1 MVAAERAP
9 APKTATNAADPYHT
23 GEGVAAAR
31 GERVRGLSTLS
42 AAFGALVGTAVLLA
56 WALGLEAHTALGSQT
71 TMTADTGLGFLA
83 IAISLFALR
92 RLGTGR
98 VRLGIRASAVVVAGL
113 ALSTLAQDLL
123 ARDLGIDRAIF
134 AEPEPPAGSAH
145 PSRMA
150 PSTAVCFALLA
161 AAVLGLDA
169 RARGCRAAAVGLAIA
184 TTVIAYLA
192 LLGDLGNAGAGA
204 ALPGLT
210 QMAAPTAATFVVLAL
225 GVLFARP
232 DRRPLNTLL
241 GDGSGSRL
249 AREAIP
255 AILAFPA
262 LFEVV
267 EAATRMLGFG
277 PRFADS
283 ILHLSVLVLFLPLI
297 LRSAVALNRSETL
310 RALADRAR
318 AENEVSYRSLIES
331 AGETVVAADS
341 AGRIVYVN
349 PAGEHAFGYPPG
361 ELVGQRLTALMPE
374 RFRERHERGLARFL
388 WTRRSERDRPDG
400 RSSSGSGETGP
411 SSRSS
416 WP

>member
-1 MVAAERAP
+1 MVAAERAL
-9 APKTATNAADPYHT
+9 ARNTATNAADPSHA
-23 GEGVAAAR
+23 GEAVPAAR
-31 GERVRGLSTLS
+31 AERVWGLSTAS
-42 AAFGALVGTAVLLA
+42 AAFGALVGTAVLVA
-56 WALGLEAHTALGSQT
+56 WALGLEAPTGLGGQT
-71 TMTADTGLGFLA
+71 TMKANTGLGFLA
-83 IAISLFALR
+83 IALSLGAIR
-92 RLGTGR
+92 RRGTGR
-98 VRLGIRASAVVVAGL
+98 VRLAVRATALVVAGL

-123 ARDLGIDRAIF
+123 AWDLGIDRAIF
-134 AEPEPPAGSAH
+134 TDPEPTPGSPH
-145 PSRMA
+145 PRRMA

-161 AAVLGLDA
+161 AAILGLDA
-169 RARGCRAAAVGLAIA
+169 RARVCRSAAIGLAIA
-184 TTVIAYLA
+184 TTAIAYLA
-192 LLGDLGNAGAGA
+192 LLGDLGNVVAGV

-210 QMAAPTAATFVVLAL
+210 HMAAPTAATFVVLGL

-232 DRRPLNTLL
+232 DRRPLSILH

-255 AILAFPA
+255 AVLAFPA

-267 EAATRMLGFG
+267 EAATRLLGFD

-318 AENEVSYRSLIES
+318 EENEVSYRSLIES

-349 PAGEHAFGYPPG
+349 PAGEQAFGYPPG

-374 RFRERHERGLARFL
+374 GFRERDEWGLARFL
-388 WTRRSERDRPDG
+388 WTGEANVIGRTVELVGLRRD
-400 RSSSGSGETGP
+400 GP